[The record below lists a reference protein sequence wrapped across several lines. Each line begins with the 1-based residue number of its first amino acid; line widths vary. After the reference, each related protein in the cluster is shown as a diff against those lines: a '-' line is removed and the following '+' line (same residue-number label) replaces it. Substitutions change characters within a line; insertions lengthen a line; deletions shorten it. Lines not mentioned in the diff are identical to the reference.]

1 MVRKFI
7 FTLLRVLEKNI
18 WENGWEYLS
27 EFLDVRYVKRD
38 KQCVCHT
45 MASLGKMSTECRAD
59 TRDHFE

>member
-38 KQCVCHT
+38 KQCICHT
-45 MASLGKMSTECRAD
+45 MVSLGNM
-59 TRDHFE
+59 